1 MFRVQKIWHVLAIVG
16 LVFQTFSPLVLAAPS
31 VYEGKV
37 GFESEPP
44 QQNVYPAT
52 SPEPPQNSQLLPGW
66 MAAPAEPASITTDAL
81 PEWLNTSQ
89 LAPGEPFTPSVG
101 TDLLP
106 DWLVA
111 PQEAQPVRRASIQA
125 AAQCPPESDLSI
137 TLTIPPYVVS
147 EGNTAGDIYTVT
159 VNNSGVISATEVS
172 LLVDPNEGFYYVG
185 NSATVASNLDN
196 PSLVD
201 PGTTAPNAPFT
212 LTVAGAPPQNALE
225 PGETM
230 TFTYR
235 LATTDNAPSSQL
247 LSVSFQSGAPT
258 AQACITTQ
266 ENVPTGRGNLVLTK
280 LPTTQDA
287 RVGDSVTWTVTLK
300 NTGLGMVY
308 DAIFTDT
315 FGSALTLTQI
325 SPTPTPIDLDIGES
339 FLYTATAV
347 VASCGVLTNKAEAS
361 WSIGNEDGT
370 ATSTTPLQNNAD
382 IELLLEDPNLN
393 IQVGNLPDVLY
404 CGNFSTPLPITV
416 TNTGGAAQ
424 QLSIDISPTDLLISN
439 PQPASEWTLSGN
451 QLIYTG
457 GAVPGLIRAGE
468 TVTLTVDV
476 STSGSVCQANTVS
489 VAMTPRAY
497 DACMLLQTQGNT
509 ATTSANLGADTP
521 SLTLS
526 KSSSPADI
534 AYSGETIVYTVT
546 LTGDNITNTN
556 GITVT
561 DVFSPVLENVT
572 YTVSSGSAIL
582 AGNVITWYPPANTP
596 AISESL
602 LITATIPDQS
612 PSGCYAGQTLINSV
626 QAEAAVCPECA
637 LQTSASADFI
647 VLDSLAYGANSFSME
662 SSPLYLCSSD
672 FAAQQFT
679 VTLDVNTGITWTA
692 SIYTDTLG
700 ANVFDAPYDVVP
712 GSLQILVDG
721 VDRTSILSYTLGP
734 PLVIDFSGMSAIAT
748 YSNTANIQIFYQV
761 EAGAAT
767 LSNDVS
773 RSGFVTAY
781 FEVNGPEPAC
791 DGGNTGVL
799 GAFVNLQRGNLDIAL
814 APSTLNSCQENDIVI
829 SVTGGSSDPDLL
841 TNSLFVTF
849 TAQSGDIYTPT
860 LAVYTGALVGIPVTV
875 TQTGVTTTFEFSAS
889 APITG
894 DGDIIFPLYRP
905 CGLDGPLSSS
915 LSYEDLC
922 PVSRTAGPTTA
933 GETTRSAEVSLYVTP
948 DEYTVY
954 ERTAGWRWYV
964 SNLGDLDASNAIV
977 TNTLPPGYHF
987 LTYTLSTGYSPST
1000 FLSTITVATSTIGAQ
1015 ELVTFTIGTLPA
1027 GARVQFDANASIS
1040 SCTDPAQVDIGLTLP
1055 CGQVKDGGA
1064 STCSG
1069 TVIDQVVF
1077 HKGPT
1082 ALLSSN
1088 YQDANIPL
1096 CQSGLIRLQVKN
1108 ASLLVDE
1115 FNFTITDTLTNVTY
1129 LAGTAFVTV
1138 TNSAGAVITGDTSG
1152 LPLANILFTP
1162 TVTTIPGGQLLTWD
1176 VASFASGTPQYD
1188 VLTQRDGE
1196 DLITIEFQV
1205 DSDCTSIDA
1214 AVQSEASALD
1224 ICNLPLSTT
1233 EDSRSVRVDTPQLA
1247 VDKIAGNLSEPSGNT
1262 APTFPERIYA
1272 SVGDSVAFTIT
1283 VSNIGD
1289 ASVTNLFVTDTLP
1302 VNISATTVSPV
1313 GNIGTG
1319 TVDWGTAGGLTLDVG
1334 ATETFIITG
1343 TVTNAACTI
1352 DGINTAEAT
1361 YGCSTTDICLTT
1373 PVSDDAI
1380 VQTQPVLNVT
1390 SNTADLLTCGGIMT
1404 VTIQN
1409 DGPPALDVILTDT
1422 LPAPYI
1428 YDSMISA
1435 TTTPTTT
1442 PTSGDNPAVW
1452 AWTSLP
1458 TRQSVLVFKVRTSST
1473 TGVCT
1478 SPASPVAN
1486 QVDIGY
1492 TDSCST
1498 TPPYTTAQSA
1508 SLAVEAPDIIVS
1520 KTPTQQ
1526 TANVGDAVTWT
1537 LTITNVGTAIAPNIQ
1552 VTDTLSSSFIAP
1564 TATNG
1569 SGGNEATTA
1578 NIAGNVITWTPPFTL
1593 PVGGVWTAQVSAQL
1607 QASGQNTNTVEAV
1620 GSCGAGCVYD
1630 SASAYAHVTL
1640 LARFDKGPD
1649 IQTKTLGSEVA
1660 FTFTAELT
1668 DEDAIYD
1675 NLTITDT
1682 LPVGLG
1688 YLSSVVTMT
1697 YDLDGSSGGPNT
1709 LVWTS
1714 PSVSPGVLTPPSSH
1728 PSGDVV
1734 WNLGNVQGT
1743 GLITG
1748 VIRTVVQDVA
1758 TNQQGTRLTNTIGMT
1773 YFDDGHLYTY
1783 ADATNVNP
1791 LEPTLA
1797 IEKQVFPESVQPGE
1811 TVYYTLT
1818 VYHTPD
1824 SYIPAYNVRITDSV
1838 PTGVHYIPG
1847 TLQLIPSG
1855 LGSVNDLASP
1865 QLTASIDVISATY
1878 TAANPVRLRYAATV
1892 DTAAELGSAYTNT
1905 ATLTWTSLITNT
1917 FNETR
1922 DGSGGIDDYLR
1933 ADAAAVS
1940 LNNIWVTKRAPI
1952 SITAGNDIVYTVTVY
1967 NAGPDPASS
1976 AILTDTMP
1984 FQVDTTAASYQLSG
1998 GGAGACSISAD
2009 PLGDVVICSLG
2020 SISANIT
2027 ATVLITANVPAD
2039 APEGADLANRVH
2051 VTSLTPDGDITD
2063 NTAQTDTEVYA
2074 FADVGVT
2081 KSCPATATAG
2091 ETLTCTLVLTNQG
2104 PSLARSVD
2112 IKDILPPGLTYLSG
2126 SVSQGACTSGI
2137 CQVGDMDVDQT
2148 ITAVIT
2154 AAIDS
2159 DMTGVITNTAQ
2170 VFAVTNDPIPENNSD
2185 TANTTILASA
2195 DLSIGKQAVPSPAV
2209 PGESLTYEIIVANE
2223 GPSDAQNVQINDIL
2237 PASYILSGVTS
2248 SQGNCSALPCTLG
2261 TIPAGGNATMT
2272 LYGSVSSGATI
2283 PLTNTATVTSTAS
2296 DPVSENNTVTVTTEL
2311 TPKADLALDLT
2322 STPTTYAGATAVVTS
2337 TVTNNGPSVASNA
2350 TVTITLPAGATFHS
2364 STPPTGWTATDNGDG
2379 TITLHTANP
2388 IADGASI
2395 PITMTVNIDDA
2406 VAPGASLEFNGLLT
2420 SATTDPVPDNNTDN
2434 TDTSILASAELR
2446 VDKRTIA
2453 GPVVAGGAITYTI
2466 VIENLGPSLARGV
2479 QAADSIPSQMTL
2491 IDATSTQGPC
2501 AGAICFSGD
2510 IAAGGRVTMTVRVR
2524 VNSDTAD
2531 GSIITNAVIVT
2542 SNTPDPGVYP
2552 NYDIVS
2558 NDVQALA
2565 RLILS
2570 KKDMV
2575 DPVSPGDHLLYH
2587 LSLTNYGPGD
2597 AVNVIITD
2605 TLPAELT
2612 YQASTANCVET
2623 APNVLSCDL
2632 GTVAA
2637 GTTKDFLLTTL
2648 VDTTVVSGTVISN
2661 RAYVTTTT
2669 PITNSTLSVTE
2680 TTLVQQAL
2688 GVPADLQISKTPD
2701 PSLVIAGTLVTYTM
2715 IITNAGPGA
2724 ALNVQVV
2731 DPLPSGLT
2739 PVRIHSSQGLCSDG
2753 VCNLGFMPFDGAPS
2767 TAAIEVT
2774 ALTDASIISGTTLL
2788 NTAFV
2793 QSSQPDPTPSNNV
2806 ATGAITLTN
2815 EADLA
2820 VSKADL
2826 QDPADAGDIVAY
2838 TIHITNTG
2846 PSRAINVV
2854 ISDILPI
2861 NTTFVSGTGC
2871 TESGGVITCLMGD
2884 LDAGASATQFLTL
2897 RLSASMTGAFTN
2909 IVHVSSDT
2917 PDPNLNNNTA
2927 TETTAIRQVADLS
2940 LTKSANRN
2948 TVIAGQT
2955 ITYTLTVHNAGPTD
2969 ARDVILT
2976 DTLPAGV
2983 TYIHASPAPN
2993 SGPNPLVWHLPDLPV
3008 GATHQ
3013 VSVIVEANETI
3024 TPSALL
3030 INQANVSTSA
3040 EDPDLTNNQDAAT
3053 VQAFAQADI
3062 TLSKHASSNVAYL
3075 GSTMVF
3081 TIAVH
3086 NNGPSDA
3093 LDVDVKDLAPYG
3105 MTITQIETSQGA
3117 CAGAICQLGAISVDD
3132 TAVITVTVAV
3142 DNNIPEGAVL
3152 CNRAYAFLDTS
3163 DPETTNNQDQACVT
3177 AQRLSDLVI
3186 SKQPSAAQVVVG
3198 DRILY
3203 SIVVTNLGPS
3213 PAQGVLVTDYLPAN
3227 STYVS
3232 NTGGCFL
3239 VNASQLQCN
3248 LGSIGVGQSKTFDV
3262 IVKVDLDAGNP
3273 FLNRATATAQGEP
3286 DPTPGNNVA
3295 IADVTVLRPTI
3306 DAFKRVELWH
3316 DADYNGQGSPGDT
3329 LRYTI
3334 VMTNTGDGDARN
3346 VIFNDTPDAL
3356 TDLVVGSVT
3365 TSQGTV
3371 TIGNHWSDAT
3381 IRVLIGDIPPGGT
3394 VIITYDVII
3403 GLITAPP
3410 PVTLLN
3416 QGMVNSYNLPGD
3428 IPTDDPTT
3436 TDVDDPTGFILSI
3449 TATPIPTPT
3458 PSPQP
3463 IWLPLILPSPPMCDV
3478 ARVQTEVWGQLFTF
3492 PLKSDG
3498 NVKFVPPLPW
3508 QRETIFIIL
3517 GYQGPVTWTQYK
3529 PTYRK
3534 QIGGYEFIY
3543 PGGQSGADF
3552 RLFIESTCGAVI
3564 IETSVDDP
3572 TPTPVPTPNTQS
3584 SEFQFQTFM
3593 PMIRQ

>member
-1 MFRVQKIWHVLAIVG
+1 MFHVRKIWHVLAIVG
-16 LVFQTFSPLVLAAPS
+16 LVLQLFSPLVLAAPS
-31 VYEGKV
+31 TEGATRI
-37 GFESEPP
+37 EREASH
-44 QQNVYPAT
+44 PASGAST
-52 SPEPPQNSQLLPGW
+52 TDHPLGANLLPSW
-66 MAAPAEPASITTDAL
+66 LTDPAEAPALSANAL
-81 PEWLNTSQ
+81 PEWLNAPQ
-89 LAPGEPFTPSVG
+89 LASGEPFTPSVG

-106 DWLVA
+106 DWLIV
-111 PQEAQPVRRASIQA
+111 PKEAQPVRPATIQA

-137 TLTIPPYVVS
+137 TLTIPPYIVS
-147 EGNTAGDIYTVT
+147 EGNTVGDTYTVT
-159 VNNSGVISATEVS
+159 VSNSGVISATEVS

-185 NSATVASNLDN
+185 NSATIASNFDN

-212 LTVAGAPPQNALE
+212 LTVAGAPPLNALE

-247 LSVSFQSGAPT
+247 LSVSLQSGAPT

-280 LPTTQDA
+280 LPSTQDA

-308 DAIFTDT
+308 DAIFSDT

-339 FLYTATAV
+339 FQYTATAV

-370 ATSTTPLQNNAD
+370 ATSINPLQNDAD
-382 IELLLEDPNLN
+382 IELILEDPNLN
-393 IQVGNLPDVLY
+393 IQVGDLPDVLY

-424 QLSIDISPTDLLISN
+424 QLTIDISPTDLLVSN

-457 GAVPGLIRAGE
+457 GAVQGLIGAGE

-476 STSGSVCQANTVS
+476 SANASVCQSGSASLTL
-489 VAMTPRAY
+489 TPRAY
-497 DACMLLQTQGNT
+497 DACMLLQIQGNT
-509 ATTSANLGADTP
+509 ATSTANLGADTP
-521 SLTLS
+521 SLVVS
-526 KSSSPADI
+526 KSSYPADI
-534 AYSGETIVYTVT
+534 AYSGESIVYTVT

-596 AISESL
+596 TINESL

-626 QAEAAVCPECA
+626 QAEASVCPECA

-647 VLDSLAYGANSFSME
+647 VLDSLAYGTNTFNME

-700 ANVFDAPYDVVP
+700 ANIFDAPYDVVP
-712 GSLQILVDG
+712 GSLQIFVDG

-734 PLVIDFSGMSAIAT
+734 PLVIDFSGMSAISA
-748 YSNTANIQIFYQV
+748 YSDTASIQIFYQV

-767 LSNDVS
+767 LGNDVS

-781 FEVNGPEPAC
+781 FAVNGPELAC
-791 DGGNTGVL
+791 DGSETGVL
-799 GAFVNLQRGNLDIAL
+799 GAYVNLQRGNLDIAL
-814 APSTLNSCQENDIVI
+814 APDTLNSCQENDIVI
-829 SVTGGSSDPDLL
+829 SVTGGNADPDLL
-841 TNSLFVTF
+841 TNSLIVTF
-849 TAQSGDIYTPT
+849 TAQAGDIVTPT
-860 LAVYTGALVGIPVTV
+860 SAVYTGALAGIPVTV
-875 TQTGVTTTFEFSAS
+875 TQTGITTTFEFSAS

-894 DGDIIFPLYRP
+894 DGNIIFPLYRP
-905 CGLDGPLSSS
+905 CGVSGPLLSS
-915 LSYEDLC
+915 LSYQDLC
-922 PVSRTAGPTTA
+922 SASRTAGPITA

-954 ERTAGWRWYV
+954 ERAASWRWYV
-964 SNLGDLDASNAIV
+964 SNLGDLEATNAVV
-977 TNTLPPGYHF
+977 TNTLPPGYHL

-1000 FLSTITVATSTIGAQ
+1000 FLSTITVITSVIGVQ
-1015 ELVTFTIGTLPA
+1015 EVVTFTIGSLPA
-1027 GARVQFDANASIS
+1027 GARVRFDVDASIS
-1040 SCTDPAQVDIGLTLP
+1040 SCTDPAQVDIGLTMP
-1055 CGQVKDGGA
+1055 CGQVKDGGT

-1069 TVIDQVVF
+1069 VVVDQVIF
-1077 HKGPT
+1077 HRGPT

-1088 YQDANIPL
+1088 FQDANIPL

-1108 ASLLVDE
+1108 ASLLADE
-1115 FNFTITDTLTNVTY
+1115 FNFIITDTLTYVTY
-1129 LAGTAFVTV
+1129 IAGTAFVTV
-1138 TNSAGAVITGDTSG
+1138 TDSAGAVITGVTSG

-1162 TVTTIPGGQLLTWD
+1162 TVTTIPGGELLTWD

-1224 ICNLPLSTT
+1224 ICSLPLSTT
-1233 EDSRSVRVDTPQLA
+1233 ENSRAVQVDTPQLA
-1247 VDKIAGNLSEPSGNT
+1247 VEKIAGNLSAPSGNT

-1283 VSNIGD
+1283 VSNDGD
-1289 ASVTNLFVTDTLP
+1289 AAVTNLFVTDTLP
-1302 VNISATTVSPV
+1302 VNISVTTVSPL
-1313 GNIGTG
+1313 GNIGTS

-1334 ATETFIITG
+1334 AMETFIITG

-1352 DGINTAEAT
+1352 DGINTAEAS
-1361 YGCSTTDICLTT
+1361 YGCSTSDVCLAT
-1373 PVSDDAI
+1373 PVSDTAV
-1380 VQTQPVLNVT
+1380 VQTQPVLNVS

-1435 TTTPTTT
+1435 STTPTTT

-1452 AWTSLP
+1452 TWTSLP
-1458 TRQSVLVFKVRTSST
+1458 TGQSVLVFKVRTSST

-1478 SPASPVAN
+1478 SPASPVTN

-1498 TPPYTTAQSA
+1498 TPPYTNAQSTN
-1508 SLAVEAPDIIVS
+1508 LAVETPDIIVS

-1526 TANVGDAVTWT
+1526 TADVGDTVTWT
-1537 LTITNVGTAIAPNIQ
+1537 LTITNVGTAVAPNIQ
-1552 VTDTLSSSFIAP
+1552 VTDTLSSSYISP
-1564 TATNG
+1564 SATNG

-1578 NIAGNVITWTPPFTL
+1578 SIAGNVITWSPPFTL

-1640 LARFDKGPD
+1640 LARFDKGPN
-1649 IQTKTLGSEVA
+1649 IQTKTLGSEVV

-1668 DEDAIYD
+1668 DEDTIYD

-1709 LVWTS
+1709 LIWTS

-1748 VIRTVVQDVA
+1748 VIRTVVQDIA
-1758 TNQQGTRLTNTIGMT
+1758 TNQQGTQLTNTIDMT

-1783 ADATNVNP
+1783 ADATNVDL

-1818 VYHTPD
+1818 LYHTPD
-1824 SYIPAYNVRITDSV
+1824 SYIPAYNVRITDAV
-1838 PTGVHYIPG
+1838 PAGVHYIPG
-1847 TLQLIPSG
+1847 TLQLIPSE

-1865 QLTASIDVISATY
+1865 QLTASLDVISATY

-1933 ADAAAVS
+1933 TDAAVVS

-1952 SITAGNDIVYTVTVY
+1952 SITAGNDIVYTITVY

-2039 APEGADLANRVH
+2039 VPEGADLTNRVH

-2104 PSLARSVD
+2104 PSIARSVD
-2112 IKDILPPGLTYLSG
+2112 VKDILPPGLTDLSG
-2126 SVSQGACTSGI
+2126 SVSQGACASGI

-2154 AAIDS
+2154 AAIAS
-2159 DMTGVITNTAQ
+2159 DITGVITNTAQ

-2195 DLSIGKQAVPSPAV
+2195 DLSISKQAIPSPAV

-2223 GPSDAQNVQINDIL
+2223 GPSDAQNVQLSDIL
-2237 PASYILSGVTS
+2237 PASFILNSATS
-2248 SQGNCSALPCTLG
+2248 SQGSCSALPCILG

-2272 LYGSVSSGATI
+2272 LYGSVSSDATF

-2322 STPTTYAGATAVVTS
+2322 STPTTYAGTTAIVT
-2337 TVTNNGPSVASNA
+2337 TTITNNGPSVASNA

-2406 VAPGASLEFNGLLT
+2406 VAPGASLEFNGILT
-2420 SATTDPVPDNNTDN
+2420 SATTDPVPDNNTVN

-2453 GPVVAGGAITYTI
+2453 DPVAAGGIITYTI
-2466 VIENLGPSLARGV
+2466 IIDNLGPSMARGV
-2479 QAADSIPSQMTL
+2479 QAADSLPSQVTL
-2491 IDATSTQGPC
+2491 IDAVSSQGPC
-2501 AGAICFSGD
+2501 AGAICFPGD
-2510 IAAGGRVTMTVRVR
+2510 IAAGERVTMTVRVR
-2524 VNSDTAD
+2524 VNSSTAD
-2531 GSIITNAVIVT
+2531 GSIITNAIIVT

-2552 NYDIVS
+2552 NYDMVS
-2558 NDVQALA
+2558 NEVQALA

-2575 DPVSPGDHLLYH
+2575 DPVSPGDILIYH
-2587 LSLTNYGPGD
+2587 LSLTNTGPGD
-2597 AVNVIITD
+2597 AVNVVVTD
-2605 TLPAELT
+2605 TLPAALT
-2612 YQASTANCVET
+2612 YQASTSACVET
-2623 APNVLSCDL
+2623 SPNELTCPL
-2632 GTVAA
+2632 GTVPA
-2637 GTTKDFLLTTL
+2637 GATKDFLVTTL
-2648 VDTTVVSGTVISN
+2648 VDTTVISGTTLTN
-2661 RAYVTTTT
+2661 RAFVTTTT

-2680 TTLVQQAL
+2680 TTLIQQAL
-2688 GVPADLQISKTPD
+2688 GVPADLQINKTSE
-2701 PSLVIAGTLVTYTM
+2701 PSSVIAGTLVTYTM

-2753 VCNLGFMPFDGAPS
+2753 VCNLGFMPFDGVPS
-2767 TAAIEVT
+2767 TATIEVV
-2774 ALTDASIISGTTLL
+2774 ALTDAAIISGTTRL
-2788 NTAFV
+2788 NSAFV
-2793 QSSQPDPTPSNNV
+2793 QSSQPDPIPNNNV
-2806 ATGAITLTN
+2806 ATAAITLTSQ
-2815 EADLA
+2815 ADLM
-2820 VSKADL
+2820 VNKTDQ
-2826 QDPADAGDIVAY
+2826 QDPAEAGSIVAY
-2838 TIHITNTG
+2838 TISVTNTG
-2846 PSRAINVV
+2846 PSRATNVV
-2854 ISDILPI
+2854 ITDILPL

-2871 TESGGVITCLMGD
+2871 TESGGAVTCLVGD
-2884 LDAGASATQFLTL
+2884 LDAGASATFFLTL
-2897 RLSASMTGAFTN
+2897 RLNAAMTGAITN
-2909 IVHVSSDT
+2909 VVHVSSDT
-2917 PDPNLNNNTA
+2917 PDPNLDNNTDI
-2927 TETTAIRQVADLS
+2927 EITALRQVADLS
-2940 LTKSANRN
+2940 ITKSASRN

-2955 ITYTLTVHNAGPTD
+2955 ITYTLTVHNAGPAD
-2969 ARDVILT
+2969 ARDIVLT

-2983 TYIHASPAPN
+2983 TYMHASPAPDA
-2993 SGPNPLVWHLPDLPV
+2993 GPNPLIWHLPDLPV
-3008 GATHQ
+3008 GGVHQ
-3013 VSVIVEANETI
+3013 ISVVVDANETI

-3030 INQANVSTSA
+3030 INQAEVATSA
-3040 EDPDLTNNQDAAT
+3040 EDPDPANNQDVAT

-3062 TLSKHASSNVAYL
+3062 SLSKHASSNVAYL
-3075 GSTMVF
+3075 GSSTVF

-3086 NNGPSDA
+3086 NNGPSEA
-3093 LDVDVKDLAPYG
+3093 LDVDVKDLTPFG
-3105 MTITQIETSQGA
+3105 MTITQLKSTQGA
-3117 CAGAICQLGAISVDD
+3117 CAGAICQLGDIPVGE
-3132 TAVITVTVAV
+3132 TALITVTVAI
-3142 DNNIPEGAVL
+3142 DNNLPEGAVL

-3163 DPETTNNQDQACVT
+3163 DPESSNNQDQVCVT
-3177 AQRLSDLVI
+3177 AQRLSDLI
-3186 SKQPSAAQVVVG
+3186 IHKQPSASQVVVG
-3198 DRILY
+3198 DRIMY
-3203 SIVVTNLGPS
+3203 SINVTNIGPS

-3232 NTGGCFL
+3232 NTGGCLL
-3239 VNASQLQCN
+3239 VNAAQLQCN
-3248 LGSIGVGQSKTFDV
+3248 LGSLGVGQSRTFDV
-3262 IVKVDLDAGNP
+3262 IVKVDLDAINP
-3273 FLNRATATAQGEP
+3273 FLNRATVTAQGEP
-3286 DPTPGNNVA
+3286 DPTPANNVA
-3295 IADVTVLRPTI
+3295 IASVTVLRPAI
-3306 DAFKRVELWH
+3306 EAFKGVQLWL

-3334 VMTNTGDGDARN
+3334 VMTNTGDGAARN

-3356 TDLVVGSVT
+3356 TNLVVGSVT

-3371 TIGNHWSDAT
+3371 TVGNHWSDSAV
-3381 IRVLIGDIPPGGT
+3381 RVLIGDIPPGGMVT
-3394 VIITYDVII
+3394 ITYDVII
-3403 GLITAPP
+3403 GLVTGPP

-3436 TDVDDPTGFILSI
+3436 SAVDDPTGFILSI

-3478 ARVQTEVWGQLFTF
+3478 ARVQTEVWGQLYTF

-3498 NVKFVPPLPW
+3498 NIKFVPPLPW
-3508 QRETIFIIL
+3508 QRETLFIIL

-3529 PTYRK
+3529 PDYHK
-3534 QIGGYEFIY
+3534 QEGGYEFIY

-3552 RLFIESTCGAVI
+3552 RLFIESTCGTVI

-3572 TPTPVPTPNTQS
+3572 TPTPAPTPNAQS
-3584 SEFQFQTFM
+3584 SEFRFQIFM
-3593 PMIRQ
+3593 PIIRQ